1 MTDNMLKFLQ
11 AVSKDDAMYAKFG
24 SATQEE
30 MIAMAA
36 EMGIA
41 LTAADFEKKAEL
53 DEDELDAV
61 AGGKECVCVLG
72 GGGEGGG
79 RWDSKV
85 CACVLGGG
93 GETGDGGCRCV
104 CTVNG
109 WGRRM
114 RIKPE

>member
-24 SATQEE
+24 TATQEE

-72 GGGEGGG
+72 GGGGGEGGG

-93 GETGDGGCRCV
+93 GETGEGGCRCV

-109 WGRRM
+109 WGA
-114 RIKPE
+114 E